1 VRFLVDAQLP
11 PALARWLTER
21 GEEAD
26 HLTDLELLRAAD
38 ETIWRL
44 GAERGAVVIS
54 KDENFALRAQLTS
67 GGPQVVWVRWGNL
80 RTAELLRRWR
90 EQWPFLRAALE
101 RGEPLLEL
109 A

>member
-1 VRFLVDAQLP
+1 MRFLVDAQLP

-26 HLTDLELLRAAD
+26 HLIDLDMLRATD
-38 ETIWRL
+38 EAIWRL
-44 GAERGAVVIS
+44 AAERGAVVVS
-54 KDENFALRAQLTS
+54 KDEDFALRAQLRS

-80 RTAELLRRWR
+80 RTGELLRRWG
-90 EQWPFLRAALE
+90 EQWPHLRAALE